1 MRTSRLRR
9 RRGINVHQ
17 QAEEEMDRYAQ
28 CTSKPRKRRMD
39 MHLHDKG
46 KRDRCAPAARKRR
59 MDMHQQAK
67 EERDGFAPT
76 GQGS

>member
-1 MRTSRLRR
+1 
-9 RRGINVHQ
+9 
-17 QAEEEMDRYAQ
+17 
-28 CTSKPRKRRMD
+28 MD
-39 MHLHDKG
+39 MHLHDKE